1 MTYPYGHDPLGIL
14 TYTADGYMCVAI
26 MDSHLPPFASGHIL
40 DATDAECAAVA
51 RAYVSYAGRYEVV
64 AGKVLHHVEVA
75 LIPNWLGGTQER
87 RYTLDGD
94 RLTLV
99 APRGTLTWERVART
113 S

>member
-1 MTYPYGHDPLGIL
+1 MLVAPEV

-26 MDSHLPPFASGHIL
+26 MDSHSPRFARGHIC
-40 DATDAECAAVA
+40 DATDAERAAVA
-51 RAYVSYAGRYEVV
+51 RGYVSYAGRYEVV
-64 AGKVLHHVEVA
+64 EGKVLHHVEVS

-99 APRGTLTWERVART
+99 APRGTLIWERVPPR